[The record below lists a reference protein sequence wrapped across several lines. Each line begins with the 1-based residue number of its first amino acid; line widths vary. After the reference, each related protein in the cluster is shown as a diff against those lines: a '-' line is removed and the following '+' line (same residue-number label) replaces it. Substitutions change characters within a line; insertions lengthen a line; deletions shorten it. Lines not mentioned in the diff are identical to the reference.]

1 MALKYGQTS
10 DINVEGNTYNFKL
23 GHVERVFTSKND
35 MSKLDLKKAF
45 AVEENVYEG
54 NLITGSCLSSWLLSF
69 RSIADI
75 SNAAVPLWVSNK
87 FFVW

>member
-1 MALKYGQTS
+1 MSSA
-10 DINVEGNTYNFKL
+10 
-23 GHVERVFTSKND
+23 FTSKND

-54 NLITGSCLSSWLLSF
+54 NLITDSCLSSWLLSC